1 MDFRDKIS
9 YYMKIIQN
17 IGPGQISVSSV
28 RNCGEYTLCIF
39 CTLLYNMPTLRISP
53 LLNLIDD
60 GSFIVYT
67 RYQTKSFFHPF
78 RSNETFGNKRDRD

>member
-9 YYMKIIQN
+9 YFMKIIQS
-17 IGPGQISVSSV
+17 IEPGQISVSFV
-28 RNCGEYTLCIF
+28 RNCGEWTLCIF
-39 CTLLYNMPTLRISP
+39 CTLLYITPTLCISP

-67 RYQTKSFFHPF
+67 RRQTKSFLHPF
-78 RSNETFGNKRDRD
+78 RSNEIFGSRRNRD